1 MTRHSIQ
8 AADAVIAAQSIQS
21 IEAPVQRWSGARW
34 LAWLGWPMLIAL
46 LIWAISPA
54 QQVVLFTAINL
65 QARALPDWFWSML
78 TLFGD
83 TAVLLVG
90 LSPLLLWRRQALV
103 AAIAAIPAGGLMS
116 VSVKRLTDAPRPA
129 AVLDIAQ
136 FHLIGPTL
144 NLHSFPSGHTITAFA
159 AAAAVL
165 AVILPGKKP
174 IRMALLA
181 AVIIALAAAVGLS
194 RIAVGAHWPHDV
206 LAGALFG
213 WLAGLSGA
221 WLTRRFPVL
230 WRSQRLATGLAVV
243 LFAIGVWVLLRRVDY
258 PLGVATVWLV
268 SSSCALTM
276 IALTRQRIA
285 RLSA

>member
-34 LAWLGWPMLIAL
+34 LAWLGWPVLIAL
-46 LIWAISPA
+46 LIWAISPD
-54 QQVVLFTAINL
+54 QQVALFTAINL
-65 QARALPDWFWSML
+65 QARALPDAFWSML

-181 AVIIALAAAVGLS
+181 AVIITLAAAVGLS
-194 RIAVGAHWPHDV
+194 RIAVGAHWPRDV

-230 WRSQRLATGLAVV
+230 WRSQRLATGLAVL
-243 LFAIGVWVLLRRVDY
+243 LFAIGVWVLVRRVDY

-276 IALTRQRIA
+276 IALARRRIA
-285 RLSA
+285 GELA

>member
-1 MTRHSIQ
+1 MTLPSTQ
-8 AADAVIAAQSIQS
+8 ATDAVIAAEPIQ
-21 IEAPVQRWSGARW
+21 APVQRWSGARW

-46 LIWAISPA
+46 LIWAISPDR
-54 QQVVLFTAINL
+54 QVALFTAINL

-116 VSVKRLTDAPRPA
+116 VSAKRLADAPRPA
-129 AVLDIAQ
+129 AVLDAAQ

-159 AAAAVL
+159 AASAVL

-181 AVIIALAAAVGLS
+181 AAIIALAAAVGLS
-194 RIAVGAHWPHDV
+194 RIAVGAHWPRDV

-230 WRSQRLATGLAVV
+230 WRSQRLAIGLAAL
-243 LFAIGVWVLLRRVDY
+243 LFAIGVWVLLRRVEY
-258 PLGVATVWLV
+258 PLGAAAVWLV
-268 SSSCALTM
+268 SSSCAMTM
-276 IALTRQRIA
+276 IALARRRIA
-285 RLSA
+285 GELA